1 MLRWYFPSISAPF
14 RGGWLSANRQFL
26 SQLPIRPINFSDPAE
41 KARHDKMVSLVERML
56 ALHKSLASTH
66 NPQEADRLMREVESV
81 DKFIDGLAYE
91 LYGLTEEEIE
101 VVEGDKK

>member
-1 MLRWYFPSISAPF
+1 
-14 RGGWLSANRQFL
+14 
-26 SQLPIRPINFSDPAE
+26 
-41 KARHDKMVSLVERML
+41 MVSLVARML
-56 ALHKSLASTH
+56 ALQKSLKSTV